1 MNINGDMKPIDEGAG
16 EDKQRKRLAF
26 VLPKELEIKGKIKK
40 YEPNSI
46 IVSRGDAA
54 DSVYFIK
61 EGSVTGL
68 REYANGSTYNYFEL
82 NSINGIV
89 GLLEIM
95 AGEKKY
101 VATVYAATEVTML
114 CFKPE
119 VIYQAIME
127 NMQLLRRIVNILAKD
142 LYKRSESD
150 GLMYYMEG
158 IDRVRFFL
166 ISRYEKYRNI
176 DCANES
182 VYIRTDYQEIANA
195 IGMSIR
201 TVGRNLQKLKEMKEI
216 KILYKKI
223 YITGNQYEVLKKKMG
238 CLY

>member
-1 MNINGDMKPIDEGAG
+1 MVKNLFVFALPE
-16 EDKQRKRLAF
+16 ELA
-26 VLPKELEIKGKIKK
+26 VKGKIKK
-40 YEPNSI
+40 YKPNSI

-54 DSVYFIK
+54 NGVYFIEK
-61 EGSVTGL
+61 GVVTGL
-68 REYANGSTYNYFEL
+68 REYTNGNIYNYFEL
-82 NSINGIV
+82 NSTDGIV

-101 VATVYAATEVTML
+101 VATVYAATEVTMR

-127 NMQLLRRIVNILAKD
+127 NIQLLREVVNILAKD
-142 LYKRSESD
+142 LYKRSGSD

-158 IDRVRFFL
+158 IDRVRLFL
-166 ISRYEKYRNI
+166 ISKYEKCRNTDYRNG
-176 DCANES
+176 S
-182 VYIRTDYQEIANA
+182 VYIKTEYQEIADT

-201 TVGRNLQKLKEMKEI
+201 TVGRNLKKLKEMREI

-223 YITGNQYEVLKKKMG
+223 YITEDQYELLKKQMG

>member
-95 AGEKKY
+95 AGEKKI
-101 VATVYAATEVTML
+101 
-114 CFKPE
+114 CC
-119 VIYQAIME
+119 
-127 NMQLLRRIVNILAKD
+127 N
-142 LYKRSESD
+142 
-150 GLMYYMEG
+150 
-158 IDRVRFFL
+158 
-166 ISRYEKYRNI
+166 
-176 DCANES
+176 S
-182 VYIRTDYQEIANA
+182 VC
-195 IGMSIR
+195 
-201 TVGRNLQKLKEMKEI
+201 
-216 KILYKKI
+216 
-223 YITGNQYEVLKKKMG
+223 GN
-238 CLY
+238 

>member
-1 MNINGDMKPIDEGAG
+1 
-16 EDKQRKRLAF
+16 
-26 VLPKELEIKGKIKK
+26 
-40 YEPNSI
+40 
-46 IVSRGDAA
+46 
-54 DSVYFIK
+54 
-61 EGSVTGL
+61 
-68 REYANGSTYNYFEL
+68 
-82 NSINGIV
+82 
-89 GLLEIM
+89 M

-201 TVGRNLQKLKEMKEI
+201 TVGRNLKKLKEMKEI

>member
-142 LYKRSESD
+142 LYN
-150 GLMYYMEG
+150 
-158 IDRVRFFL
+158 RVRFFL

-201 TVGRNLQKLKEMKEI
+201 TVGRNLKKLKEMKEI